1 MFNNDPLKYPYPSK
15 RNCVYARKGMVAT
28 SQPLAAQAGL
38 EILKKGGNAID
49 AAIATAACLTVV
61 EPTSNGIGSDAF
73 ALVWFKDKLHGLNA
87 SGYAPK
93 NISIDKIKSLGYD
106 EIPRFGFIPVTI
118 PGTPAGWVALSEK
131 FGNLPLEDVLAP
143 AINYARNGY
152 PISPTLGY
160 HWQNAFNIYHKHFK
174 GEVFKPW
181 LDTFTNNGNP
191 PKIGDIWKSEGHAT
205 TLELIAK
212 TKGKAFYNGT
222 LTEKIIEYSNIHNGF
237 LSYDDF
243 KSYKPTWVDPI
254 SVNYKGYTVSEIPPN
269 GQGIIALMALNM
281 LKDDQFDKLEND
293 ETVHKQIESI
303 KYAFSDGHKYIT
315 DEEKMTIDYH
325 DLLNETYSQSRRH
338 QFTDQASTPSPGN
351 PPKGGTVYLATA
363 DKDGN
368 MVSYIQSNYMGFGSG
383 IVIPNTGIALQNR
396 GHNFSFDEKHDNALA
411 PRKKPYHTIIPGFLS
426 KDQNPIGPFGVMGG
440 FMQPQGHLQVIM
452 NSIDFKLNPQA
463 ALDAPRF
470 QWLKDKK
477 VAVEPNMKAS
487 VVKGLIQRG
496 HEVIIEPNLSS
507 FGRGQIIWRNP
518 LTGVYV
524 GGTEART
531 DGHIAVW

>member
-1 MFNNDPLKYPYPSK
+1 MFNNDPLKYPYSSK
-15 RNCVYARKGMVAT
+15 RNCVYGSQGMVAT
-28 SQPLAAQAGL
+28 SQPLAAEAGI

-73 ALVWFKDKLHGLNA
+73 ALVWFKNKLHGLNA
-87 SGYAPK
+87 SGYAPE
-93 NISIDKIKSLGYD
+93 NISIDKLKALGYD

-118 PGTPAGWVALSEK
+118 PGTPAGWVELSQK
-131 FGNLPLEDVLAP
+131 FGNLSLEEVLKP

-160 HWQNAFNIYHKHFK
+160 HWHHAFNIYKKHLK
-174 GEVFKPW
+174 GIEFKPW
-181 LDTFTNNGNP
+181 FDTFTINGKP
-191 PKIGDIWKSEGHAT
+191 PKIGEIWKSEGHAK

-212 TKGKAFYNGT
+212 TKGKAFYNGS
-222 LTEKIIEYSNIHNGF
+222 LTDQIIEYSNNYNGF

-243 KSYKPTWVDPI
+243 KSFKPIWVDPI
-254 SVNYKGYTVSEIPPN
+254 STTYKGYTVSEIPPN

-281 LKDDQFDKLEND
+281 LNSDYFSKLESD
-293 ETVHKQIESI
+293 ETVHKQIEAI

-315 DEEKMTIDYH
+315 DATKMTINYH
-325 DLLNETYSQSRRH
+325 DLISESYGQARRD
-338 QFTDQASTPSPGN
+338 QFTDHASIPMPGN
-351 PPKGGTVYLATA
+351 PSKGGTVYLATA
-363 DKDGN
+363 DKEGN

-396 GHNFSFDEKHDNALA
+396 GHNFSFDKTHDNALA
-411 PRKKPYHTIIPGFLS
+411 PRKKPYHTIIPGFLTKGS
-426 KDQNPIGPFGVMGG
+426 EPVGPFGVMGG
-440 FMQPQGHLQVIM
+440 FMQPQGHLQVLM
-452 NSIDFKLNPQA
+452 NTIDFRLNPQA

-477 VAVEPNMKAS
+477 VAVEPSMDAS

-524 GGTEART
+524 GGTESRT